1 MKHMDRPSMVL
12 LAIALAAVTG
22 CADLQSVSPPEFP
35 PLELAIAHIND
46 HHSNLEALRDVELRM
61 DGVPTR
67 VDVGGFARVVTVFKG
82 YEGEP
87 NLLKIHA
94 GDAITGTLFYTL
106 LKGEADAA
114 VMNRVCF
121 DSFTLGNHE
130 FDDGDAGL
138 KTFLDFY
145 AGDASCKTPVVS
157 ANVRPRVGTPLAP
170 SGAQDYIR
178 PYAIK
183 RVGGVDV
190 GIIGLTTR
198 GKTVAS
204 SRPLESTEFLDEVE
218 AAKAAIRALRDKGVR
233 HIVLATHLGYANDQ
247 QLVAQLTDVD
257 VVIGGDSH
265 SLLGDPVLRE
275 FGLAPEGAYPTLLKN
290 ADGDPV
296 CVAQAWEYTKAVG
309 LMRARFDEQG
319 RVRSCSGRPTVP
331 IGDTFKRRD
340 AKGQWVPVEAATQA
354 ALRARLAGD
363 GVVRVVAEDASAAA
377 RVKDFRARLNANLGE
392 RLGSAPQ
399 PLCHVRVPGSA
410 ATPACGPHGSDT
422 AQLVSE
428 AFLQAAKRAQIAVQN
443 AGGVRTALPQGDINY
458 DVAYKVLPFS
468 NSLIEIEM
476 TGAEIVAVL
485 EDAVS
490 NHTDPVKGMLG
501 SNGSHPYAAGLR
513 WDLDL
518 SKPRG
523 QRFANVEVR
532 DKKTGQWHSIDA
544 GRRYV
549 VVTNDFIASG
559 KDGYLTMGVVYK
571 DSSRWV
577 NTGLYYTQTFIDYL
591 RAQRGQVRKPG
602 AAEYSHKSVI
612 AKDGTR
618 LQ

>member
-1 MKHMDRPSMVL
+1 MRRMNTLNTML
-12 LAIALAAVTG
+12 LTIAVAFVTG
-22 CADLQSVSPPEFP
+22 CAGVQSVSAPTFP
-35 PLELAIAHIND
+35 PLELSIAHIND
-46 HHSNLEALRDVELRM
+46 HHSNLEAVKDVELRI

-67 VDVGGFARVVTVFKG
+67 ADVGGFARVVTVFKG
-82 YEGEP
+82 YEGAP

-106 LKGEADAA
+106 FKGEADAA
-114 VMNRVCF
+114 LMNRVCF

-145 AGDASCKTPVVS
+145 AGDATCKTPVIS

-170 SGAQDYIR
+170 RSAQDYFT
-178 PYAIK
+178 PYVVK
-183 RVGGVDV
+183 RVGGVEV
-190 GIIGLTTR
+190 GIVGLTIK

-204 SRPLESTEFLDEVE
+204 SRPLESTEFLEEVE
-218 AAKAAIRALRDKGVR
+218 AAKAAVKALRDKGVR
-233 HIVLATHLGYANDQ
+233 HIVLATHLGYANDK
-247 QLVAQLTDVD
+247 QLVAQLPDVD

-265 SLLGDPVLRE
+265 SLLGDPGLRD
-275 FGLAPEGAYPTLLKN
+275 FGLAPEGAYPSLLKN

-296 CVAQAWEYTKAVG
+296 CVAQAWEYAKAVG
-309 LMRARFDEQG
+309 LLSARFDERGRIRDCAG
-319 RVRSCSGRPTVP
+319 RVTVP

-340 AKGQWVPVEAATQA
+340 AKGQWVAVEAATQA
-354 ALRARLAGD
+354 ALRTRLTGD
-363 GVVRVVAEDASAAA
+363 GVVRVVAEDAPSVA
-377 RVKDFRARLNANLGE
+377 RIQDFRARLNASLGE
-392 RLGSAPQ
+392 KLGSAPET
-399 PLCHVRVPGSA
+399 LCHVRVPGST
-410 ATPACGPHGSDT
+410 ATPPCGPHGSDT
-422 AQLVSE
+422 AQVVAE
-428 AFLQAAKRAQIAVQN
+428 AFLQAARRAQIAIQN
-443 AGGVRTALPQGDINY
+443 AGGVRTALPQGDISY

-468 NSLIEIEM
+468 NSLIEMDM

-490 NHTDPVKGMLG
+490 NHMDPVKGMLG

-523 QRFANVEVR
+523 QRFTNLEVR
-532 DKKTGQWHSIDA
+532 DRMTGQWGALDA
-544 GRRYV
+544 SRQYV

-571 DSSRWV
+571 DPHRWV
-577 NTGLYYTQTFIDYL
+577 NTGLYYTQTFIDYI
-591 RAQRGQVRKPG
+591 RGQRSQLLKP
-602 AAEYSHKSVI
+602 AAAAYSHKSVI